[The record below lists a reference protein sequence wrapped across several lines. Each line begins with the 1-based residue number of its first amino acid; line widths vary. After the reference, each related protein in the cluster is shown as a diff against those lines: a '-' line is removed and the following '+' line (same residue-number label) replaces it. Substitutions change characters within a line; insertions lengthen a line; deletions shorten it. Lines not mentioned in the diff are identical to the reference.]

1 MPVRLQDFHGMPAL
15 VLERPD
21 GARAVVLLHGGH
33 VVSWRAAGAPQEQL
47 YLSPAS
53 LFADDKAVR
62 GGVPVIF
69 PQFADRG
76 PFVRHGFARTRRW
89 QRLPGSAGVDAA
101 DPQLRL
107 RLCDDAATRAL
118 WPHAFTLDLTVRLG
132 RDTLGIDLVCTN
144 TGSAAWT
151 FTAALHTYLAVRD
164 VAQLQLHGLSGL
176 VCDDRVSGA
185 NRVQDESPLRISG
198 EVDRVYADVPGP
210 LQLEAPEPA
219 GLRRREIAQQGFTD
233 VVVWNPGAARCAA
246 LPDMP
251 ADGYHHMLCVEA
263 ACINRPVTLA
273 GGQSWTGTQTL
284 RAAG

>member
-1 MPVRLQDFHGMPAL
+1 MPVSPQVFHGMPAL

-21 GARAVVLLHGGH
+21 GARAVGLLHGGH
-33 VVSWRAAGAPQEQL
+33 IVSWRAAGSSQEQL
-47 YLSPAS
+47 YLSPQS
-53 LFADDKAVR
+53 LFADDKAIR

-89 QRLPGSAGVDAA
+89 QLLPGSTSVDAA
-101 DPQLRL
+101 DPQLSL
-107 RLCDDAATRAL
+107 RLSDDAATRAL

-144 TGSAAWT
+144 TGSAAWA
-151 FTAALHTYLAVRD
+151 FTAALHTYLAVHD
-164 VAQLQLHGLSGL
+164 LAQLQLHGLSGL
-176 VCDDRVSGA
+176 ACDDRVSGA
-185 NRVQDESPLRISG
+185 NGVRDASPLRIAG

-210 LQLEAPEPA
+210 LQLEAREPA

-251 ADGYHHMLCVEA
+251 ADGYRHMLCVEA
-263 ACINRPVTLA
+263 ACVNRPVTLA
-273 GGQSWTGTQTL
+273 QGQSWTGTQTL
-284 RAAG
+284 HAAG